1 MKKKIEKYV
10 LQAENFTSEIQVK
23 RWQERVATFL
33 RNSLPP
39 KESENFNAL
48 QLGFNDWDDLSRQL
62 GFLEALCGQ
71 LESNKITK
79 TTDRVSIVK
88 NIITELED
96 FKADVSFYYKNA
108 FDTYGEDTA
117 AVREKIT
124 KNSIKIK
131 GYLKDVNVPTTMAGR
146 AAPVAGGFPF
156 SFDLIEDMFQNEG
169 GPYAVQP
176 KIVIDTLNKAIGIY
190 EQAKESGHL
199 PNDTTKSINNSLR
212 EGFFI
217 DGQYYE
223 AQKFIRDL
231 FKKSK
236 KSIKIIDNFINS
248 NVIDLL
254 TVKSKNVVIEII
266 SRKIEADVKPM
277 SESFNKQYG
286 ELALRTS
293 KAFHDRFI
301 IIDNTQYYHLGAS
314 IKDLGHRTF
323 MFSLM
328 EEPEMINSL
337 KEKWIREWDSG
348 NIVI

>member
-1 MKKKIEKYV
+1 MNKKIEKYI
-10 LQAENFTSEIQVK
+10 LQAENFTSEIEVK
-23 RWQERVATFL
+23 RWQERVTTFL
-33 RNSLPP
+33 HNSLQS
-39 KESENFNAL
+39 KESEDFIAL
-48 QLGFNDWDDLSRQL
+48 QLESNCWDDLSRQL

-96 FKADVSFYYKNA
+96 FKADVSFYYKNVFA
-108 FDTYGEDTA
+108 THGEDTTT
-117 AVREKIT
+117 VREKIT
-124 KNSIKIK
+124 KNSTKIK
-131 GYLKDVNVPTTMAGR
+131 GYLKDVNVPTTMSGR
-146 AAPVAGGFPF
+146 TAPVAGSFPF

-169 GPYAVQP
+169 GPYAVQS
-176 KIVIDTLNKAIGIY
+176 KIVVDTLNKAIGIY
-190 EQAKESGHL
+190 EQAKESGNL
-199 PNDTTKSINNSLR
+199 PNDITKSIDNSLR

-231 FKKSK
+231 FKESK

-254 TVKSKNVVIEII
+254 TVRSKNVAVEIM
-266 SRKIEADVKPM
+266 SKKIAADVKAV
-277 SESFNKQYG
+277 SISFNKQYG
-286 ELALRTS
+286 NLAIRTS

-301 IIDNTQYYHLGAS
+301 IIDDTKYYHLGAS

-337 KEKWIREWDSG
+337 KEKWVKEWASG
-348 NIVI
+348 KNIV